1 MFIAGF
7 DQTFE
12 AYHKGEQSY
21 LFSFMVFG
29 NAGKLIKALVN
40 RAVSLRCFALGRAA
54 VFIMEARAAQAMWLR
69 VFWSINERHGA

>member
-1 MFIAGF
+1 MKIRLQIMGIRLGLVFIAGF

-12 AYHKGEQSY
+12 VYHKGEQAY

-40 RAVSLRCFALGRAA
+40 RAICLRL
-54 VFIMEARAAQAMWLR
+54 AMFR
-69 VFWSINERHGA
+69 VG